1 MNDESAEAGAEAKTR
16 GEPGVFPAPE
26 PEGSPVAEFLA
37 AMRRRP
43 ALTIFLFGLV
53 LFAGGLVSVIG
64 SQIRGA
70 GAELPADESKPG
82 PQSSAG
88 GRVGPALG
96 EPVGPYIEK
105 KKSTLS
111 ERARSD
117 PRGPTLGMVVFKEYR
132 TAGQVDAFLKARNM
146 EALTAQVR
154 VPVRGF
160 RPSEVPLESKSLAD
174 AASGMRKTLNRELES
189 LEEIAGQTE
198 DPAFRSV
205 YTNDV
210 KLYEEALGK
219 LTTDPAT
226 IFAVVVRSTH
236 ANLSTA
242 ARAAEVRFV
251 DLPDDPT
258 ATLEDTTFAAVIPED
273 AETATFAV
281 S

>member
-16 GEPGVFPAPE
+16 VEPGVNPAPD

-70 GAELPADESKPG
+70 GANLPGDATPA

-160 RPSEVPLESKSLAD
+160 RPSEVPLESKSLTD
-174 AASGMRKTLNRELES
+174 AAGGMRTTLNRELES
-189 LEEIAGQTE
+189 LEEIAGETE
-198 DPAFRSV
+198 DPAYRSV

-242 ARAAEVRFV
+242 ARAGEVRFV
-251 DLPDDPT
+251 DLPDDPV

-273 AETATFAV
+273 TETATFAV
-281 S
+281 Q